1 MDNLTHSIAGML
13 AAEAALQWRAG
24 STPPAA
30 RVRSAAYLGSVF
42 ANNVPD
48 FDFVYTWITP
58 GPLGYLLHHRG
69 HTHTLGLA
77 LLLGAATLLA
87 CGWFVRRGAG
97 RPSRTDWLR
106 IAALCCIGP
115 WIHIG
120 MDYSNSYGV
129 HPLWPVSSRWFYGD
143 SVFIVEPWFWVAAVP
158 PLIFAAQRRLTRVGL
173 ALVLLGGL
181 GLAWTI
187 DSVPWG
193 AALALSLGAL
203 ISGYVARQR
212 SARGRVVQALTGC
225 AAMLLALLVSSR
237 MANARLRADAGKL
250 DGLGIQDI
258 ILTPQ
263 PANPLCFAAIVVGTR
278 GDAYVMRTAQLSSI
292 PSLLPGERCRLQP
305 SEPTAPL
312 KPLPA
317 AASRDGSVRWLAE
330 FTAPLAE
337 LRRLNDQHC
346 ELAAFLRFARAPY
359 WLPAQDGRRIVGDLR
374 YDRAPE
380 LDFADLALRDQP
392 ARCPPHVPPW
402 QPPRSDVLGTP

>member
-13 AAEAALQWRAG
+13 AAEAALQWRGG

-30 RVRSAAYLGSVF
+30 RVRTAAYACSVL

-77 LLLGAATLLA
+77 LLLGAATFLA
-87 CGWFVRRGAG
+87 CWWFVLRGAG
-97 RPSRTDWLR
+97 RPSRDDFLR
-106 IAALCCIGP
+106 LAALGCAGP
-115 WIHIG
+115 CIHIG

-143 SVFIVEPWFWVAAVP
+143 SVFIVEPWFWVAAIP
-158 PLIFAAQRRLTRVGL
+158 PLFFAAQRRLTRVGL
-173 ALVLLGGL
+173 ALVMLGGL
-181 GLAWTI
+181 GLAWVMA
-187 DSVPWG
+187 SVPWG
-193 AALALSLGAL
+193 VALALSLGAL
-203 ISGYVARQR
+203 IAAYVAGQR
-212 SARGRVVQALTGC
+212 SARGRVVQGVAGC
-225 AAMLLALLVSSR
+225 AAVLLALVVSSR
-237 MANARLRADAGKL
+237 MAHARLRADSANAQL
-250 DGLGIQDI
+250 SIDDI

-292 PSLLPGERCRLQP
+292 PSLLSGERCRLQA
-305 SEPTAPL
+305 SEPTAPM
-312 KPLPA
+312 KPLPPTW
-317 AASRDGSVRWLAE
+317 SRGGNVRWLAE

-359 WLPAQDGRRIVGDLR
+359 WLPPRQGRRIVGDLR

-380 LDFADLALRDQP
+380 LDFADVALREQP

-402 QPPRSDVLGTP
+402 QPPRHHLLRKP